1 MEHIDMFWSYL
12 NHRDSVE
19 SLLKASVELAER
31 NLKLPHPSEL
41 QFTNIRSF
49 ITRKLSF
56 ENEFCESM
64 FLIYGPSLGAKAWH
78 S

>member
-41 QFTNIRSF
+41 QLTNIRSF
-49 ITRKLSF
+49 ITT
-56 ENEFCESM
+56 
-64 FLIYGPSLGAKAWH
+64 
-78 S
+78 